1 MMGVGK
7 MSKEIPNAVEKGL
20 TFYPMPEFTDAEIAF
35 GADVSSYFN
44 RRDLPMVPREFKS
57 AAMDLFYNGG
67 KLPEFDKRVDREK
80 AMRAVRALLSSFA
93 PAHES
98 KEATVG
104 YAFWVWSSPEAIDA
118 AERAK

>member
-1 MMGVGK
+1 
-7 MSKEIPNAVEKGL
+7 MSKEIPSAVQQGL
-20 TFYPMPEFTDAEIAF
+20 TFYPVPEFTDADVAF
-35 GADVSSYFN
+35 GAEVSSYFN
-44 RRDLPMVPREFKS
+44 RRDLPKVPGEFKR
-57 AAMDLFYNGG
+57 AAMDLFFNGG
-67 KLPEFDKRVDREK
+67 TLPEFDKRVDTEK

-104 YAFWVWSSPEAIDA
+104 YAFWVWSSQEAIDA